1 MKKLFI
7 LFSAIILTLCS
18 LTACGKRSEN
28 HIVVGATSTP
38 HAEILQFIKE
48 DYEKLGYKLDIII
61 YSDYIMPNVS
71 LAMGD
76 LDANYFQHL
85 PYLQQYNSQRQTS
98 LISACAVH
106 YEPMGIFAK
115 GVNSLS
121 EIPQNA
127 LIIIPADQSNQ
138 ARALL
143 LLAENNIITLAPNA
157 SIAEITVLDVLDD
170 KGHILRPVEAASIP
184 AQLNQGDNGTVG
196 VINGNYALA
205 SGISLNTALAV
216 ENNDSQAALTYA
228 NILAV
233 QQGAEK
239 RQAIIDLV
247 NLLTSEKVK
256 NYISANYQGA
266 VLPI

>member
-1 MKKLFI
+1 M
-7 LFSAIILTLCS
+7 
-18 LTACGKRSEN
+18 
-28 HIVVGATSTP
+28 
-38 HAEILQFIKE
+38 
-48 DYEKLGYKLDIII
+48 
-61 YSDYIMPNVS
+61 
-71 LAMGD
+71 
-76 LDANYFQHL
+76 
-85 PYLQQYNSQRQTS
+85 
-98 LISACAVH
+98 
-106 YEPMGIFAK
+106 
-115 GVNSLS
+115 
-121 EIPQNA
+121 
-127 LIIIPADQSNQ
+127 
-138 ARALL
+138 
-143 LLAENNIITLAPNA
+143 
-157 SIAEITVLDVLDD
+157 
-170 KGHILRPVEAASIP
+170 
-184 AQLNQGDNGTVG
+184 G